1 MNILRIE
8 HLGVS
13 FGQTTVFQDVS
24 FELNE
29 GDWLMMIGPNGS
41 GKSTLV
47 RAISGAVP
55 YSGSISYLDGDIRRL
70 RPGELARNIGILAQ
84 NHYVGYAFTVRE
96 VVRLGRY
103 AYKRN
108 RGDPEGESRIQ
119 RALELTGMDVL
130 ADKSVLHLSGGE
142 LQRVFLAQLFAQ
154 DPRVL
159 ILDEPTNHLDL
170 IYQKQ
175 VFDLVSE
182 WRREPGRAVISVVH
196 DLSLARA
203 YGTQAL
209 LLYEKRALAQGSIN
223 HVFDPAW
230 LNAAYGM
237 DVTAWMRT
245 ILGQWA
251 ASLS

>member
-1 MNILRIE
+1 MSILRVE
-8 HLGVS
+8 NLGVS
-13 FGQTTVFQDVS
+13 FGQTPIFQDVS

-29 GDWLMMIGPNGS
+29 GDWLMMIGPNGC

-55 YSGSISYLDGDIRRL
+55 YTGRILYLDGDIRRL

-103 AYKRN
+103 AYRRN
-108 RGDPEGESRIQ
+108 RGGDPEGESQIR
-119 RALELTGMDVL
+119 RALELTGMNAL

-154 DPRVL
+154 APRVL

-175 VFDLVSE
+175 VFELVSE

-196 DLSLARA
+196 DLSLAKA

-209 LLYEKRALAQGSIN
+209 LLYEKRALARGSME
-223 HVFDPAW
+223 HVFDPAY
-230 LNAAYGM
+230 LNTAYGM
-237 DVTAWMRT
+237 DVAAWMRT
-245 ILGQWA
+245 MLSQW
-251 ASLS
+251 S

>member
-1 MNILRIE
+1 MSILRVE
-8 HLGVS
+8 NLGVS
-13 FGQTTVFQDVS
+13 FGQTPIFQDVS

-29 GDWLMMIGPNGS
+29 GDWLMMIGPNGC

-55 YSGSISYLDGDIRRL
+55 YAGRILYLDEDIRRL

-103 AYKRN
+103 AYRRN
-108 RGDPEGESRIQ
+108 RGSDPEGESQIR
-119 RALELTGMDVL
+119 RALELTGMNAL

-154 DPRVL
+154 APRVL

-175 VFDLVSE
+175 VFELVSE
-182 WRREPGRAVISVVH
+182 WRKEPGRAVISVVH

-209 LLYEKRALAQGSIN
+209 LLYEKRALAQGSMER
-223 HVFDPAW
+223 VFDPAY
-230 LNAAYGM
+230 LNTAYGM
-237 DVTAWMRT
+237 DVAAWMRT
-245 ILGQWA
+245 MLSQW
-251 ASLS
+251 S

>member
-1 MNILRIE
+1 MSILSVDR
-8 HLGVS
+8 LGVS
-13 FGQTTVFQDVS
+13 FGQTPVFEDVS

-55 YSGSISYLDGDIRRL
+55 YTGSISYLDGDIRRL

-103 AYKRN
+103 AYRRN
-108 RGDPEGESRIQ
+108 SGGDPEGEARIR
-119 RALELTGMDVL
+119 RALELTGMDAL

-175 VFDLVSE
+175 VFELVSE

-196 DLSLARA
+196 DLSLAKA
-203 YGTQAL
+203 YGSHAL
-209 LLYEKRALAQGSIN
+209 LLYEKHALAQGSMDR
-223 HVFDPAW
+223 VFDPKF
-230 LNAAYGM
+230 LNPAYGM
-237 DVTAWMRT
+237 DVAAWMRPM
-245 ILGQWA
+245 LAQWV
-251 ASLS
+251 

>member
-1 MNILRIE
+1 MNILRVD

-13 FGQTTVFQDVS
+13 FGQTTIFQDVS

-103 AYKRN
+103 AYKRDH
-108 RGDPEGESRIQ
+108 GDPEGEARIR
-119 RALELTGMDVL
+119 RALELTGMDAL

-170 IYQKQ
+170 IYQTQ
-175 VFDLVSE
+175 VFELVSD

-203 YGTQAL
+203 YGTHAL
-209 LLYEKRALAQGSIN
+209 LLYEKRALAQGSMDR
-223 HVFDPAW
+223 VFDPAC
-230 LNAAYGM
+230 LNTAYGM
-237 DVTAWMRT
+237 DVAAWMRAM
-245 ILGQWA
+245 LGQWT
-251 ASLS
+251 

>member
-1 MNILRIE
+1 MSILRVE
-8 HLGVS
+8 NLSVS
-13 FGQTTVFQDVS
+13 FGQTPIFQDVS
-24 FELNE
+24 FELNA
-29 GDWLMMIGPNGS
+29 GDWLMMIGPNGC

-55 YSGSISYLDGDIRRL
+55 YAGRILYLDEDIRRL

-96 VVRLGRY
+96 EVRLGRY
-103 AYKRN
+103 AYRRN
-108 RGDPEGESRIQ
+108 RGGDPEGESQIR
-119 RALELTGMDVL
+119 RALELTGMNAL

-154 DPRVL
+154 APRVL

-175 VFDLVSE
+175 VFELVSE
-182 WRREPGRAVISVVH
+182 WRKEPGRAVISVVH

-209 LLYEKRALAQGSIN
+209 LLYEKRALAQGSMER
-223 HVFDPAW
+223 VFDPAY
-230 LNAAYGM
+230 LNTAYGM
-237 DVTAWMRT
+237 DVAAWMRT
-245 ILGQWA
+245 MLSQW
-251 ASLS
+251 S

>member
-1 MNILRIE
+1 MSILRVE
-8 HLGVS
+8 NLSVS
-13 FGQTTVFQDVS
+13 FGQTPIFQDVS

-29 GDWLMMIGPNGS
+29 GDWLMMIGPNGC

-55 YSGSISYLDGDIRRL
+55 YAGRILYLDEDIRRL

-84 NHYVGYAFTVRE
+84 NHYVGYGFTVRE

-103 AYKRN
+103 AYTRN
-108 RGDPEGESRIQ
+108 RGGDPEGESQIR
-119 RALELTGMDVL
+119 RALELTGMNAL

-154 DPRVL
+154 APRVL

-175 VFDLVSE
+175 IFELVSE
-182 WRREPGRAVISVVH
+182 WRKEPGRAVISVVH

-209 LLYEKRALAQGSIN
+209 LLYEKRALAQGSMER
-223 HVFDPAW
+223 VFDPAY
-230 LNAAYGM
+230 LNTAYGM
-237 DVTAWMRT
+237 DVAAWMRT
-245 ILGQWA
+245 MLSQW
-251 ASLS
+251 S

>member
-1 MNILRIE
+1 MSILRVE
-8 HLGVS
+8 NLSVS
-13 FGQTTVFQDVS
+13 FGQTPIFQDVS

-29 GDWLMMIGPNGS
+29 GDWLMMIGPNGC

-47 RAISGAVP
+47 RAISGTVP
-55 YSGSISYLDGDIRRL
+55 YAGRILYLDEDIRRL

-84 NHYVGYAFTVRE
+84 NHYVGYA
-96 VVRLGRY
+96 LY
-103 AYKRN
+103 AYRRN
-108 RGDPEGESRIQ
+108 RGGDPEGESQIR
-119 RALELTGMDVL
+119 RALELTGMNAL

-154 DPRVL
+154 APRVL

-175 VFDLVSE
+175 VFELVSE

-209 LLYEKRALAQGSIN
+209 LLYEKRALAQGSMER
-223 HVFDPAW
+223 VFDPAY
-230 LNAAYGM
+230 LNTAYGM
-237 DVTAWMRT
+237 DVAAWMRT
-245 ILGQWA
+245 MLSQW
-251 ASLS
+251 S

>member
-1 MNILRIE
+1 MNILRVDG
-8 HLGVS
+8 LSVS
-13 FGQTTVFQDVS
+13 FGQTNIFQDVS

-103 AYKRN
+103 AYRRD
-108 RGDPEGESRIQ
+108 RGKDPEGETRIRQ
-119 RALELTGMDVL
+119 ALELTGMDAL
-130 ADKSVLHLSGGE
+130 ADKSVLHLSGG
-142 LQRVFLAQLFAQ
+142 
-154 DPRVL
+154 DL

-175 VFDLVSE
+175 VFELVSE

-203 YGTQAL
+203 FGTQAL
-209 LLYEKRALAQGSIN
+209 LLYEKHALAQGSMD
-223 HVFDPAW
+223 HVFDPAC

-237 DVTAWMRT
+237 DVAAWMRT
-245 ILGQWA
+245 MLSQWT
-251 ASLS
+251 

>member
-1 MNILRIE
+1 
-8 HLGVS
+8 
-13 FGQTTVFQDVS
+13 
-24 FELNE
+24 
-29 GDWLMMIGPNGS
+29 MMIGPNGS
-41 GKSTLV
+41 GKSTLI

-103 AYKRN
+103 AYKRDH
-108 RGDPEGESRIQ
+108 GDPEGESRIR
-119 RALELTGMDVL
+119 RALELTGMEDL

-175 VFDLVSE
+175 VFELV
-182 WRREPGRAVISVVH
+182 
-196 DLSLARA
+196 
-203 YGTQAL
+203 
-209 LLYEKRALAQGSIN
+209 
-223 HVFDPAW
+223 
-230 LNAAYGM
+230 
-237 DVTAWMRT
+237 
-245 ILGQWA
+245 
-251 ASLS
+251 